1 MKEETVVTAFSSKE
15 RLLKAIPPVWPES
28 LMSQIRDRIQQ
39 RRTKAVVLD
48 DDPTGT
54 QTVYD
59 VPVVTEWC
67 VERLR
72 REIRE
77 PGPGFYVLT
86 NSRSLTPAE
95 TQELH
100 RELGRNLIEAVNSG
114 EESADSP
121 RLCVISRSD
130 STLRG
135 HFPVEINI
143 LGEVLG
149 TPDVVF
155 IVPFFAEGGRLTIDN
170 IHYLVQG
177 EELAPVAATPF
188 AKDPVFGYT
197 SWNLREWIVE
207 KSRGDVGGEQI
218 HCISLD
224 DIRVGGPNKILD
236 IIRGLPKGAFC
247 IVNAAHY
254 RDLEV
259 FTLAVLDAEAEGK
272 RLLFRSAASFVA
284 VRLGLEPRPTL
295 KPTELCD
302 AGSSIGGL
310 VVCGSYVPGSTRQ
323 LENLLSQGGI
333 EPVEF
338 DVVQFFAAQ
347 SPEKYVTDIT
357 QEVKKR
363 LVSGRHVVLF
373 TSRQYVGSSDTQQS
387 LAMGRRIAA
396 ALAEIVRELGI
407 RPRFLIAK
415 GGITSSE
422 VATKGLGVRRAMV
435 RGQAL
440 PGVPVWE
447 LDEHSLY
454 PGLRYIVF
462 PGNVGGPDALAR
474 LVKSLSEIGGA

>member
-1 MKEETVVTAFSSKE
+1 
-15 RLLKAIPPVWPES
+15 
-28 LMSQIRDRIQQ
+28 
-39 RRTKAVVLD
+39 
-48 DDPTGT
+48 
-54 QTVYD
+54 
-59 VPVVTEWC
+59 
-67 VERLR
+67 
-72 REIRE
+72 
-77 PGPGFYVLT
+77 
-86 NSRSLTPAE
+86 
-95 TQELH
+95 
-100 RELGRNLIEAVNSG
+100 
-114 EESADSP
+114 
-121 RLCVISRSD
+121 
-130 STLRG
+130 
-135 HFPVEINI
+135 
-143 LGEVLG
+143 
-149 TPDVVF
+149 
-155 IVPFFAEGGRLTIDN
+155 
-170 IHYLVQG
+170 
-177 EELAPVAATPF
+177 VAATPF
-188 AKDPVFGYT
+188 AKDPVFGYS

-207 KSRGDVGGEQI
+207 KSRGDIGGERI

-224 DIRVGGPNKILD
+224 DIRVGGPGKILE
-236 IIRGLPKGAFC
+236 IIRRLPKGAFC

-272 RLLFRSAASFVA
+272 QFLFRSAASFVA

-338 DVVQFFAAQ
+338 HVAQFIDAP
-347 SPEKYVTDIT
+347 SPEKYVADIT

-363 LVSGRHVVLF
+363 LVCGRHVVLF
-373 TSRQYVGSSDTQQS
+373 TSRQYVGDPDTQQS

-396 ALAEIVRELGI
+396 ALAQIVRELGI
-407 RPRFLIAK
+407 RFRFLIAK

-422 VATKGLGVRRAMV
+422 VATEGLGVRRAMV

-447 LDEHSLY
+447 LDENSLY
-454 PGLRYIVF
+454 PGLKYIVF

-474 LVKSLSEIGGA
+474 LVKSLTGTDHAQ